1 MRIRPL
7 ATMLVLSM
15 GAGAA
20 SAQSASDETLKAA
33 CAAETKAYFN
43 RDLSG
48 WQSTWIHD
56 AQVTRTIVGV
66 QDVSETGWQNVSSMI
81 EADFKQNPT
90 PVPVTTSI
98 ENFTARQS
106 GNFAWVEF
114 DQVTASIADP
124 SQKGQ
129 SREKRLLLKDGD
141 TWKIASQVTIGVM
154 PLEARLNN
162 IGYALLGDGKTQDAI
177 ELFKSNVR
185 LFPESW
191 NVYDSLGEA
200 YAAAGQKDLAI
211 QNYEKSLQLNP
222 KNATGKAAL
231 EKLKGK

>member
-1 MRIRPL
+1 MRILPV
-7 ATMLVLSM
+7 ATFLVVSM
-15 GAGAA
+15 GAVPAF
-20 SAQSASDETLKAA
+20 AQGTSDEALKAV

-43 RDLSG
+43 RDLPG

-56 AQVTRTIVGV
+56 AQVTRTIAGV

-81 EADFKQNPT
+81 EKDFKQNPT
-90 PVPVTTSI
+90 PIPVTTSI

-106 GNFAWVEF
+106 GNVAWVEF

-129 SREKRLLLKDGD
+129 SREKRLLVKDGD

-154 PLEARLNN
+154 PLEERVNAM
-162 IGYALLGDGKTQDAI
+162 GYGLLRDGKAQDAI
-177 ELFKSNVR
+177 ELFKANVR

-211 QNYEKSLQLNP
+211 QNYEKSLELNP
-222 KNATGKAAL
+222 KNETGKTAL
-231 EKLKGK
+231 AKLKGK